1 MSKSNPKFAVI
12 LAGCGNFDGSEI
24 HETTLG
30 LLAIDEQGGHYDC
43 FAPNEEQGR
52 TLNFY
57 TKQIVAT
64 KGEPNNRNMLLEGAR
79 IARGNIKP
87 LSELNVAD
95 YDAVIFPGGQ
105 GTINNWCN
113 YAQKGIHCE
122 VLPEIVQTMEKAYAL
137 NKWIGA
143 MCIAPVIV
151 ARVLGKNGVHVTIGN
166 DKQTA
171 ENIEKMGAVH
181 ENRTAIQACIDT
193 EHHIATTPCYMLAKS
208 IKEIYAGNTALIKG
222 IIENL

>member
-1 MSKSNPKFAVI
+1 MSKSNPKFAVV

-43 FAPNEEQGR
+43 YAPNAEQGR

-57 TKQIVAT
+57 TKQVVAT
-64 KGEPNNRNMLLEGAR
+64 KGQAGNRNMLEEGAR

-87 LSELNVAD
+87 LSELNIED

-105 GTINNWCN
+105 GTINNWCD
-113 YAQKGIHCE
+113 YAGKGINCT
-122 VLPEIVQTMEKAYAL
+122 VLPEIAETIEKAYAL
-137 NKWIGA
+137 KKWVGA

-151 ARVLGKNGVHVTIGN
+151 AKVLGKNGVHVTIGN
-166 DKQTA
+166 DLQTA
-171 ENIEKMGAVH
+171 AAIEQMGAVH
-181 ENRTAIQACIDT
+181 EVRTATQACIDK

-208 IKEIYAGNTALIKG
+208 IKEVYAGNTALIKG
-222 IIENL
+222 IIESL